1 MHLKKNMRKFS
12 YCHQQSGEGVGGVL
26 EVDILTE
33 SKEEKEDGEG
43 AWFG

>member
-1 MHLKKNMRKFS
+1 MRKFS

-33 SKEEKEDGEG
+33 FGEEKEDGEG